1 MSRIMVFWSD
11 RNIKMPRNVVFRMSR
26 ESKIPRNSQITK
38 KSAKLKLRED
48 FNLQR
53 FFTLK

>member
-26 ESKIPRNSQITK
+26 ESKIPLNSQIAK
-38 KSAKLKLRED
+38 KSAKLKLHED
-48 FNLQR
+48 FNQQR